1 MHYQFLPSPRL
12 KIKNLKIKDYL
23 NEKKYIGKI
32 DTIVVH
38 IPFKK
43 LVKLKKIDFEEIQVF
58 KSDVVIDYENLDL
71 YKGFFKEKF
80 KSKPIKF
87 LNSKLTI
94 RENNKKIFSLTNIN
108 LVFNSSESLDSVKL
122 TGNFLTDKISIN
134 FQNKHKQK
142 KPLKILLVKLHDMNF
157 KIRLDI

>member
-1 MHYQFLPSPRL
+1 MSEYIHFYNKHKNFLFYVLSFICFTLFVYLAIPFFFNYSNFKSTLEDKILLNFGTKVAISGDVHYQFLPSPRL

-43 LVKLKKIDFEEIQVF
+43 LVKLKKIDFEEIQVV
-58 KSDVVIDYENLDL
+58 KSDVVIDYENLAL
-71 YKGFFKEKF
+71 YKSFFKEKF

-87 LNSKLTI
+87 L
-94 RENNKKIFSLTNIN
+94 
-108 LVFNSSESLDSVKL
+108 
-122 TGNFLTDKISIN
+122 IS
-134 FQNKHKQK
+134 
-142 KPLKILLVKLHDMNF
+142 
-157 KIRLDI
+157 